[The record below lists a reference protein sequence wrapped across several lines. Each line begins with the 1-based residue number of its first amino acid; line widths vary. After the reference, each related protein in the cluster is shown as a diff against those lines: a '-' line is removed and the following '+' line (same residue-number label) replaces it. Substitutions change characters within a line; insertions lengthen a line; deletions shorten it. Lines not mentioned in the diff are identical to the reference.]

1 MSRSRGFA
9 NSSMEVMP
17 REMKCGGETLQ
28 WVVLLILAL
37 ALTLAHA
44 QSEAPLKESES
55 WSKMNAL
62 SVARP
67 VTILIAVIL
76 LPISLTSCGKSGSD
90 GEKKTTQKSEDD
102 FLDKDAKPDE
112 RKYLLAAKPFF
123 VAVANRKY
131 ADAYA
136 LLSGHAKARMSFNQF
151 TPAEEQATFQQYE
164 SSPYMNVTAEQ
175 FAYLMRYV
183 EAARGTPRASK
194 MLSVFSTDPDVLN
207 RRSKEQFGAMD
218 SMFAIGAMPDW
229 IPANI
234 RRASLRG
241 QIHTELSPQ
250 ELQNVAQREGISV
263 EELKKDPDFD
273 PYFNLKVVLVDEGGQ
288 LKVGYFE
295 FLPPSIMD

>member
-1 MSRSRGFA
+1 M
-9 NSSMEVMP
+9 
-17 REMKCGGETLQ
+17 
-28 WVVLLILAL
+28 
-37 ALTLAHA
+37 
-44 QSEAPLKESES
+44 
-55 WSKMNAL
+55 
-62 SVARP
+62 SVACR
-67 VTILIAVIL
+67 VTTFIAAIL
-76 LPISLTSCGKSGSD
+76 LPVLLTSCGKKGP
-90 GEKKTTQKSEDD
+90 GAEKNTAQKSEDD
-102 FLDKDAKPDE
+102 FLDKDATSDE

-123 VAVANRKY
+123 IAIANRKY

-136 LLSGHAKARMSFNQF
+136 LLSSHARAQMSFNQF

-164 SSPYMNVTAEQ
+164 SNPYTNVTAEQ
-175 FAYLMRYV
+175 FAYLMQYV
-183 EAARGTPRASK
+183 EAARGAPRAPK

-250 ELQNVAQREGISV
+250 ELEKVAQQQGISV
-263 EELKKDPDFD
+263 EELKKDEDFD
-273 PYFNLKVVLVDEGGQ
+273 PYFNLKVVLVEEGGQ
-288 LKVGYFE
+288 LKIGYFE

>member
-1 MSRSRGFA
+1 MEGRS
-9 NSSMEVMP
+9 V
-17 REMKCGGETLQ
+17 
-28 WVVLLILAL
+28 
-37 ALTLAHA
+37 
-44 QSEAPLKESES
+44 
-55 WSKMNAL
+55 
-62 SVARP
+62 SVAWR
-67 VTILIAVIL
+67 VTTLIAAIL
-76 LPISLTSCGKSGSD
+76 LPVLLTSCGKKGPE
-90 GEKKTTQKSEDD
+90 GGKNTAQKSEDD

-123 VAVANRKY
+123 IAIANRKY

-136 LLSGHAKARMSFNQF
+136 LLSSHARARMSFNQF

-164 SSPYMNVTAEQ
+164 SQPYSNVTAEQ
-175 FAYLMRYV
+175 FAYLMQYV
-183 EAARGTPRASK
+183 EAARGAPRAPK

-229 IPANI
+229 IPADI

-250 ELQNVAQREGISV
+250 ELERVAQTQGISV
-263 EELKKDPDFD
+263 EEMKKSEDFD
-273 PYFNLKVVLVDEGGQ
+273 PYFNLKVVLVEEGGQ

-295 FLPPSIMD
+295 FLPPSMMD

>member
-1 MSRSRGFA
+1 MSKSRS
-9 NSSMEVMP
+9 
-17 REMKCGGETLQ
+17 K
-28 WVVLLILAL
+28 I
-37 ALTLAHA
+37 
-44 QSEAPLKESES
+44 
-55 WSKMNAL
+55 NAL
-62 SVARP
+62 LVAGRGS
-67 VTILIAVIL
+67 ILVAVIL
-76 LPISLTSCGKSGSD
+76 LPVSLTSCGKSGSD
-90 GEKKTTQKSEDD
+90 GKKKTAQKSEDD
-102 FLDKDAKPDE
+102 FLDKNAKPDE
-112 RKYLLAAKPFF
+112 RKYLMAAKPFF

-131 ADAYA
+131 AEAYA
-136 LLSGHAKARMSFNQF
+136 LLSSHAKARMSFNQF

-183 EAARGTPRASK
+183 EAARGTPRAPK

-207 RRSKEQFGAMD
+207 RRSKEQF
-218 SMFAIGAMPDW
+218 GAMPDW

-263 EELKKDPDFD
+263 EELKKSPDFD
-273 PYFNLKVVLVDEGGQ
+273 PYFNLKVVLVEEGGQ